1 MISLQENWHWS
12 VCRFFQTA
20 CLGGMMMYFLHRH
33 VQSFSSILARH
44 LNIFQHKAACHSA
57 YSSADEVHCTERPVA

>member
-1 MISLQENWHWS
+1 MISLQENWALECVQIFS
-12 VCRFFQTA
+12 DS
-20 CLGGMMMYFLHRH
+20 LSGGMMMYFLHRH